1 VNDSDECRFVQRH
14 ADRREIFAIVTGGP
28 ASGGHGPL
36 PLERVT
42 RQRFVKVRAGWL
54 DLPGDPALAAD
65 LAARAGQFHDL
76 DDFYAFYEYPR
87 EVLDW
92 VARIP
97 RQERDG
103 SGYYEQR
110 GYLSDEA
117 ASMLGIDLAVL
128 HASAWKEAVDPS
140 RLDPAGDSV
149 YYANFAVDINWAVT
163 AESGP
168 TWIDVSSYRF
178 KAWLS
183 FLPGPGDRRP

>member
-1 VNDSDECRFVQRH
+1 MHDSGECRFVQRH

-28 ASGGHGPL
+28 APGGHGPL
-36 PLERVT
+36 PLGHVIRRRFAEARLG
-42 RQRFVKVRAGWL
+42 RFVPR
-54 DLPGDPALAAD
+54 GDPALAAD
-65 LAARAGQFHDL
+65 LAARAGEFHDL
-76 DDFYAFYEYPR
+76 DDFYACYGYPR

-117 ASMLGIDLAVL
+117 ASMLGVDLAVL
-128 HASAWKEAVDPS
+128 HASAWKEAVEPG
-140 RLDPAGDSV
+140 RLDPAGDTL
-149 YYANFAVDINWAVT
+149 YYTNFAVDMNWAVT
-163 AESGP
+163 AQSGP